1 MQYPMS
7 NMGDQARA
15 IAAEHHVVAD
25 KSDKP
30 TRTLWGDA
38 FKRLR
43 KNKLA
48 MFAVVWLAITILVA
62 VTADLWVPQVLGDPT
77 ASDTATMAANSR
89 LAPSLEHPFGTD
101 TLGRDVL
108 SRVIYGARISLTVGI
123 VATGI
128 STIIGNS
135 RLAPSLEHP
144 FGTDTLGRDVLSRV
158 IYGARISLTVGI
170 VATGISTIIGLVMGA
185 IAAYYGGIW
194 DTIIMRLAD
203 TFLAFPYTLFVIAMI
218 AVIGNGIQNV
228 FFAIGILGWPQI
240 ARVFRSAILSVK
252 ESDYIDAARAMGAS
266 DARIIARHIFPNSV
280 ASSVVYAT
288 MNRGGA
294 IRTEAALSVLGMGVI
309 PPDPSWG
316 TLIQEGQK
324 FLQTEPWLMI
334 LPGLA
339 ILTTV
344 LAFTLLGDG
353 LRDAL
358 DVKMKDA

>member
-1 MQYPMS
+1 MQFPM
-7 NMGDQARA
+7 NKMGEQVRA
-15 IAAEHHVVAD
+15 AAAAPHVVAD
-25 KSDKP
+25 GSDKP

-38 FKRLR
+38 LKRLK
-43 KNKLA
+43 KNR
-48 MFAVVWLAITILVA
+48 LAIFAIIWILIVMVVA
-62 VTADLWVPQVLGDPT
+62 VSADLWVPQVLGDPN
-77 ASDTATMAANSR
+77 ASDSATM
-89 LAPSLEHPFGTD
+89 
-101 TLGRDVL
+101 VM
-108 SRVIYGARISLTVGI
+108 
-123 VATGI
+123 
-128 STIIGNS
+128 NS

-203 TFLAFPYTLFVIAMI
+203 IFLAFPYTLFVIAMI

-228 FFAIGILGWPQI
+228 FIAIGILGWPSI

-252 ESDYIDAARAMGAS
+252 ESDYVDAARSMGAS
-266 DARIIARHIFPNSV
+266 DLRIIVRHIFPNSV
-280 ASSVVYAT
+280 ASIVVYAT
-288 MNRGGA
+288 MNIGGA
-294 IRTEAALSVLGMGVI
+294 ILTESALSFLGLGVV

-334 LPGLA
+334 MPGIA